1 MKVWSGILIVFLV
14 AGFVSCTSTRK
25 ITYDR
30 ALSLKEVLK
39 RVQERNDK
47 IKTIQGK
54 GTITV
59 ESSEKSNSGSF
70 SVDLKKPDSL
80 RMELHGPFGIRVGT
94 LMLSREQFLFY
105 NWMENT
111 AVVGK
116 PDGKTLNSLF
126 RLKMQFDQI
135 LNAFTG
141 EIQKE
146 DDRDTLDGFTVE
158 NNLYIIRYHF
168 GKVKKEYRIDG
179 DAFIVTD
186 YRITDENG
194 ETVITAHASEIED
207 FEDIPSPKFLRIIF
221 QKERRSVTVAY
232 DDLLF
237 NENVTCSF
245 NVPKQAE
252 IIDRR

>member
-1 MKVWSGILIVFLV
+1 MLIVFLV
-14 AGFVSCTSTRK
+14 AGLVSCAPTRK

-30 ALSLKEVLK
+30 TLSLNEVLK

-70 SVDLKKPDSL
+70 FVDLKKPDSL